1 MKTRALQI
9 LFAVSLGL
17 LLVPLAGCKNNDD
30 GAISTQRDADGK
42 TTVHVDGDKV
52 DQNFEQA
59 NKDLKAAG
67 QQLKQGA
74 QEVGGAI
81 ERGAEEVNKQVG
93 PVAREVLDDAS
104 ITAKV
109 KARLVADP
117 DVAAIHIDVDTIDGR
132 VTLNGKVSSAD
143 ERAEAEKL
151 ALHTEGV
158 KSVVNLIQVAGQEGS
173 GS

>member
-1 MKTRALQI
+1 MKTRAFPI

-17 LLVPLAGCKNNDD
+17 LLVPLAGCKDNDS
-30 GAISTQRDADGK
+30 AISTQRDANGN

-52 DQNFEQA
+52 DQNFDQA

-81 ERGAEEVNKQVG
+81 ERGAQEVDKKVG
-93 PVAREVLDDAS
+93 PVAREVLDDATV
-104 ITAKV
+104 TAKV
-109 KARLVADP
+109 KARLMADP
-117 DVAAIHIDVDTIDGR
+117 DVAALHIDVDTVDGR
-132 VTLNGKVSSAD
+132 VTLNGKVSSVD

-151 ALHTEGV
+151 ANNTEGV
-158 KSVVNLIQVAGQEGS
+158 KSVTNLIQVAGQGGS

>member
-1 MKTRALQI
+1 MKTRAFSI
-9 LFAVSLGL
+9 LFTASLGL
-17 LLVPLAGCKNNDD
+17 LLVPLAGCQDHD
-30 GAISTQRDADGK
+30 SAISTQRDADGK

-81 ERGAEEVNKQVG
+81 QRGAEKVDEKVG
-93 PVAREVLDDAS
+93 PVAREVLNDAS
-104 ITAKV
+104 VTAKV
-109 KARLVADP
+109 KARLMADP
-117 DVAAIHIDVDTIDGR
+117 DVAALHIDVDTADGQ
-132 VTLNGKVSSAD
+132 VTLKGTVSTAD

-151 ALHTEGV
+151 ANHTEGV
-158 KSVVNLIQVAGQEGS
+158 KSVVNLIQVAGS

>member
-1 MKTRALQI
+1 MKTRAFPI

-17 LLVPLAGCKNNDD
+17 LLVPLAGCHNNDD
-30 GAISTQRDADGK
+30 SAISSQRDADGK
-42 TTVHVDGDKV
+42 TTIHVDGDKAK
-52 DQNFEQA
+52 E
-59 NKDLKAAG
+59 DLKAAG
-67 QQLKQGA
+67 HELKQGA
-74 QEVGGAI
+74 EEVGSAI
-81 ERGAEEVNKQVG
+81 QRGAEEVNKQVG